1 MNYYKEVESLIKQN
15 EINKGVRA
23 LQDNSETLHT
33 YWNIGRLI
41 VEAQGGKKRA
51 KYGDGLIKEWGCK
64 LSDKYGRG
72 YDYTNLSRMRFL
84 FIAFPNVGT
93 LSQHLSWS
101 HYYTI
106 LPIKNSNERNYYI
119 NQVILNNLSVRD
131 LRKEIKNKAFDRLS
145 YADKENIELINDVNT
160 PLTIEDMIKDPIIL
174 KIDKNTN
181 EVNEKAIHKYIISL
195 LENKF
200 LELGTGFALVGHEYK
215 IKIGASYNY
224 IDLLFFNIKLN
235 AYIVVEVKTKESKP
249 QDIGQLEFYVGYVEN
264 NIKKSYHNKTI
275 GILIVKKKNKF
286 VIEYTTSNDIYVTT
300 YMLT

>member
-15 EINKGVRA
+15 EINKSVRA

-41 VEAQGGKKRA
+41 IEAQGGKKRA
-51 KYGDGLIKEWGCK
+51 KYGDGLIKEWGKK
-64 LSDKYGRG
+64 LSEKYGKL
-72 YDYTNLSRMRFL
+72 YDQRSLRRARTFY
-84 FIAFPNVGT
+84 IQFPKWVT
-93 LSQHLSWS
+93 VSPKLSWS
-101 HYYTI
+101 QYILI
-106 LPIKNSNERNYYI
+106 LPIKNANERNYYI

-145 YADKENIELINDVNT
+145 YADKENIKIITEENTT

-181 EVNEKAIHKYIISL
+181 DVNEKVIHKYIISL

-215 IKIGASYNY
+215 IVVGKNTYY
-224 IDLLFFNIKLN
+224 IDLLFYNYLLN
-235 AYIVVEVKTKESKP
+235 SFIVVEVKTRALKN
-249 QDIGQLEFYVGYVEN
+249 QDIGQLEFYVNYVEN
-264 NIKKSYHNKTI
+264 NIKKNYHNKTI
-275 GILIVKKKNKF
+275 GILIVKKKNKY
-286 VIEYTTSNDIYVTT
+286 VI
-300 YMLT
+300 